1 MALYMVQAT
10 YSEKG
15 TARLV
20 ANPQNR
26 AEAIK
31 PVIENLGGTLL
42 HVWHSFGEYDA
53 IAIID
58 MPDNASA
65 VAFSIAA
72 EAAGG
77 VRAFKTT
84 PLMTVEEGISA
95 MKKAKEAGYR
105 PPE

>member
-20 ANPQNR
+20 ENPQNR

-31 PVIENLGGTLL
+31 PVIERLGGTLL
-42 HVWHSFGEYDA
+42 HVWHSLGEYDA

-95 MKKAKEAGYR
+95 MKKAKESGYH

>member
-15 TARLV
+15 TAKLV
-20 ANPQNR
+20 EHPQNR

-42 HVWHSFGEYDA
+42 HVWYSFGEYDA

-77 VRAFKTT
+77 VKAFKTT
-84 PLMTVEEGISA
+84 PLLTIEEGISA
-95 MKKAKEAGYR
+95 MKKARESGYR